1 MWLDIITDRSVV
13 IGLAIGGAVLATL
26 GSVAGGRKGR
36 YADAARAVVRL
47 GYALAWTSVAL
58 FIVAGFRA

>member
-1 MWLDIITDRSVV
+1 VLFDMITDRSVV
-13 IGLAIGGAVLATL
+13 IGLAIAGAVLATL
-26 GSVAGGRKGR
+26 GSVMKGR
-36 YADAARAVVRL
+36 SGERASLAQAAIRA